1 MESDARGRTGGGP
14 IDPSIVRAG
23 LMVVGVGT
31 LLLVVLGGVV
41 TVELI
46 RTLLPKAATRVVV
59 EGGSDV
65 FPTLGASLLASERR
79 EAGRDVLGG
88 EKVLDS
94 RRIWLILLG
103 AGVVPA
109 VPLTLIRRFICDD
122 GLLVEHGGNTVGK
135 SNSPTQVP
143 AASNQARY

>member
-14 IDPSIVRAG
+14 IELSIVRAG
-23 LMVVGVGT
+23 FMVVGVGT
-31 LLLVVLGGVV
+31 LLLAVLGGVV

-46 RTLLPKAATRVVV
+46 RTLLPRAVTRVVV
-59 EGGSDV
+59 DGGSEI

-79 EAGRDVLGG
+79 EAGRVVLGG

-94 RRIWLILLG
+94 RRIWLILFG

-122 GLLVEHGGNTVGK
+122 GLLVEHGQNTVGK
-135 SNSPTQVP
+135 SNLPARAP
-143 AASNQARY
+143 AASNQARC

>member
-14 IDPSIVRAG
+14 IEPSTVRAG
-23 LMVVGVGT
+23 FMVVGVGT

-46 RTLLPKAATRVVV
+46 RTLLPNAVTRVVV
-59 EGGSDV
+59 EGDSEV

-94 RRIWLILLG
+94 RRIWLTLLG

-109 VPLTLIRRFICDD
+109 VPLTLIRRFICDN
-122 GLLVEHGGNTVGK
+122 GLLVEHERNTVDK
-135 SNSPTQVP
+135 SN
-143 AASNQARY
+143 